1 MRSRPGARPETA
13 RLIALFP
20 LALGLAGCSSGESA
34 ERQADVRVA
43 GFRYSP
49 VAVEIQAG
57 GRVTFENLDKAPHTA
72 SSDEGSPWEFDT
84 KRLETSEGD
93 TIEFDKPGSYP
104 YFCRFH
110 PFMTGTVEVVE

>member
-1 MRSRPGARPETA
+1 M
-13 RLIALFP
+13 P
-20 LALGLAGCSSGESA
+20 LALGLACSSGESG

-49 VAVEIQAG
+49 VAVEIEAG

-84 KRLETSEGD
+84 KRLETSQDG
-93 TIEFDKPGSYP
+93 TIEFDEPGSYP